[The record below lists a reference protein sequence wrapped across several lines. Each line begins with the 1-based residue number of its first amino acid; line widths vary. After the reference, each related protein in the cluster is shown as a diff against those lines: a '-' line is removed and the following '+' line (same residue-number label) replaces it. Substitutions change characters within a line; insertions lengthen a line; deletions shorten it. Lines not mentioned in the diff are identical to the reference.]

1 MLLSLVSFLAAATLA
16 ANDSTVYPV
25 LNHGR
30 VAGSMVV
37 VHRGDSVTVRYVFTD
52 RNRGTRVE
60 TRYVIR
66 NDSLLRAETRPV
78 LANEEAGEP
87 TLRLAIVGDS
97 LRRTSDGRTTT
108 EKVQPGVF
116 YTVNAT
122 PFDQVRLAQYLLRQP
137 GHQGSVVGSGSARLE
152 IIKET

>member
-1 MLLSLVSFLAAATLA
+1 MILTLLAAAALA

-60 TRYVIR
+60 TRYLIR
-66 NDSLLRAETRPV
+66 NDSLVHADSRPV
-78 LANEEAGEP
+78 LANEETGEP
-87 TLRLAIVGDS
+87 TLRLRS
-97 LRRTSDGRTTT
+97 EEHTS
-108 EKVQPGVF
+108 ELQ
-116 YTVNAT
+116 
-122 PFDQVRLAQYLLRQP
+122 
-137 GHQGSVVGSGSARLE
+137 S
-152 IIKET
+152 